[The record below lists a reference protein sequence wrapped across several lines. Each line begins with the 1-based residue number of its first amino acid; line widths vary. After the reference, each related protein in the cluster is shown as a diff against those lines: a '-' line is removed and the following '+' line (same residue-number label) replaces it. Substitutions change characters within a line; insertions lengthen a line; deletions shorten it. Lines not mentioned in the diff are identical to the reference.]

1 MYSILQKPQ
10 NSSWNVLLSNPCFIL
25 CERAIKRSFSA
36 TNQCEYNI
44 ILTLQRPR
52 LQFSYH
58 SNNSGGLESVKD
70 KISNSFPHDERLN
83 L

>member
-1 MYSILQKPQ
+1 MYNILQKPQ

-52 LQFSYH
+52 LQLCFIVIIVIT
-58 SNNSGGLESVKD
+58 LEAYKVSKT
-70 KISNSFPHDERLN
+70 KLAALFRTTKG
-83 L
+83 